1 MRWVLT
7 SVGLYDSRIYDKT
20 ILNPPV
26 GRTVTLRPLPQLE
39 TGPRSALPEIR
50 SFAALATCD
59 HALADQVPLEL
70 HEDCEHPEQRYAG
83 CASSTAISATGW
95 PWSWNTGPAH
105 GRSDVAVERAAATRG
120 VVTRAISPL
129 YTVASPRSGLLLGFT
144 GFAPET
150 IAPAVARLAASF
162 GDIARRREIRLGARA
177 RRSSGQG

>member
-1 MRWVLT
+1 MRQ
-7 SVGLYDSRIYDKT
+7 LYRDQRD
-20 ILNPPV
+20 
-26 GRTVTLRPLPQLE
+26 R
-39 TGPRSALPEIR
+39 
-50 SFAALATCD
+50 LA
-59 HALADQVPLEL
+59 LEL
-70 HEDCEHPEQRYAG
+70 EHRAG
-83 CASSTAISATGW
+83 ADVVLDVPDHGMHIVAYLR
-95 PWSWNTGPAH
+95 H